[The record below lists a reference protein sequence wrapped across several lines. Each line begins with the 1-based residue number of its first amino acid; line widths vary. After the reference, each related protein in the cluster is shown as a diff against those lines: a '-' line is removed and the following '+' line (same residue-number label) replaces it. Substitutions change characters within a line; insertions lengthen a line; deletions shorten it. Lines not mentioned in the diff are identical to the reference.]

1 MDKNPYDMQST
12 SSFAV
17 NASIEDRRIGELI
30 SQLNRELFKLREDAF
45 HEEGYEESE
54 YYSENTK
61 QVNQRLADPLWSWV
75 HSRLSP
81 KVKTAQQHQSQKD
94 NRIKALLWVLLL
106 WYMLQDLWLALKI
119 M

>member
-61 QVNQRLADPLWSWV
+61 QVNDLRTLFEVESIPDFL
-75 HSRLSP
+75 
-81 KVKTAQQHQSQKD
+81 QK
-94 NRIKALLWVLLL
+94 
-106 WYMLQDLWLALKI
+106 
-119 M
+119 